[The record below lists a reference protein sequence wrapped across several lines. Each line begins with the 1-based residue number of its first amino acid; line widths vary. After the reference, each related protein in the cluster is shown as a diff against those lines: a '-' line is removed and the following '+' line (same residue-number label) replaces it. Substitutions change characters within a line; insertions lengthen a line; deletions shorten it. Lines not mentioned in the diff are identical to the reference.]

1 MGIPHCG
8 VCGKRPLICEN
19 DPLCPRGVL
28 RKQTWHTIPTEGKEF
43 SEIYIKMP
51 DVINAMME
59 FAKNYSLNELKFT
72 REILTEKTKTNENNS
87 NLLE

>member
-8 VCGKRPLICEN
+8 VCGKLPTLCEN

-28 RKQTWHTIPTEGKEF
+28 RKQKWHTITTEGKDF

-51 DVINAMME
+51 DAINAMKE
-59 FAKNYSLNELKFT
+59 YAKNYGLNELTFT
-72 REILTEKTKTNENNS
+72 REVLIEKNQNK
-87 NLLE
+87 